1 MNAETRQFVFSHLH
15 DDVRQLALQKSP
27 AEVDLRCALQQI
39 EARQLLAEK
48 VPSWATNADIE
59 FPPRL
64 SVEQCSSEA
73 TARYKSGLLSGSTLV
88 DLTGGMG
95 IDCHFL
101 SQNFATTDYVEREP
115 HLVELATRNFAVLGD
130 KITTHLAD
138 SETFLQ
144 SMDEVDAIF
153 IDPARRDAVGRKTVS
168 IADCTPNVAA
178 LQNLLLQK
186 AKRVLVK
193 LSPMLDIALL
203 QRELRHI
210 KQIHV
215 VATGNECKEVLALL
229 ERDFVGEPTIF
240 AVNLPNEPFCF
251 LISEEKNAKIELATS
266 LGRYLYEPNV
276 ALMKAGA
283 FRSVAAHYSVRKL
296 HINSHLYTSDELISD
311 FRGRIF
317 QIDNFAPFDK
327 KIGTTLLLGIKKAN
341 LAVRNFPLSVAE
353 LRKKLHLTDGGEIYL
368 FATTLANG
376 EKVVVKCRKVTM
388 TIDE

>member
-1 MNAETRQFVFSHLH
+1 MNTETRQFVFAHLH

-27 AEVDLRCALQQI
+27 ADVDLRCALQQI

-48 VPSWATNADIE
+48 VPSWAANADIE

-73 TARYKSGLLSGSTLV
+73 TARYKSGLLSGRTLV

-115 HLVELATRNFAVLGD
+115 HLVDLATRNFSVLGD

-138 SETFLQ
+138 SEAFLQ

-153 IDPARRDAVGRKTVS
+153 IDPARRDAGGRKTVS

-203 QRELRHI
+203 QRELQHI

-215 VATGNECKEVLALL
+215 VAMGNECKEVLALL

-240 AVNLPNEPFCF
+240 AVNLPNEPFRF
-251 LISEEKNAKIELATS
+251 LISEEKNAHIELATS
-266 LGRYLYEPNV
+266 LGCYLYEPNA

-283 FRSVAAHYSVRKL
+283 FRSVAAHYGVRKL

-311 FRGRIF
+311 FQGRIF
-317 QIDNFAPFDK
+317 QIEDFAPFDK
-327 KIGTTLLLGIKKAN
+327 KIGTTLLADIAN
-341 LAVRNFPLSVAE
+341 ANVSVRNFPLSVAE
-353 LRKKLHLTDGGEIYL
+353 LRKKLHLTDGGDVYL
-368 FATTLANG
+368 FATTMANG
-376 EKVVVKCRKVTM
+376 GKIVVRCKKLS
-388 TIDE
+388 

>member
-1 MNAETRQFVFSHLH
+1 MNTATRQFVFAHLH

-27 AEVDLRCALQQI
+27 ADVDLRCALQQI
-39 EARQLLAEK
+39 EARQLLTEK
-48 VPSWATNADIE
+48 VPSWAANADIE

-73 TARYKSGLLSGSTLV
+73 TARYKSGLLSGRTLV

-115 HLVELATRNFAVLGD
+115 HLVNLATRNFAVLGD

-138 SETFLQ
+138 SEAFLQ

-153 IDPARRDAVGRKTVS
+153 IDPARRDAGGRKTVS

-178 LQNLLLQK
+178 LQTLLLQK
-186 AKRVLVK
+186 AKQVLVK

-203 QRELRHI
+203 QRELQHI

-229 ERDFVGEPTIF
+229 ERDFMGEPTIF
-240 AVNLPNEPFCF
+240 AVNLPNEPFSF
-251 LISEEKNAKIELATS
+251 LISEEKNAKIELTTS
-266 LGRYLYEPNV
+266 LGRYLYEPNA

-283 FRSVAAHYSVRKL
+283 FRSVAAHYGVRKL
-296 HINSHLYTSDELISD
+296 HINSHLYTSDELNPD
-311 FRGRIF
+311 FQGRIF
-317 QIDNFAPFDK
+317 QIEDFAPFDK
-327 KIGTTLLLGIKKAN
+327 KIGTTLLAN
-341 LAVRNFPLSVAE
+341 VTNANVSVRNFPLSVAE
-353 LRKKLHLTDGGEIYL
+353 LRKKLHLADGGDIYL
-368 FATTLANG
+368 FATTMANG
-376 EKVVVKCRKVTM
+376 AKVVVRCKKLS
-388 TIDE
+388 